1 MKIDC
6 SDLPRES
13 VDLFCSKLKD
23 GPGSLK
29 PHMVSLFYCLS
40 NSLACFQFINL
51 MIIVKIL

>member
-6 SDLPRES
+6 GDLPRES

-51 MIIVKIL
+51 IIIVKIL